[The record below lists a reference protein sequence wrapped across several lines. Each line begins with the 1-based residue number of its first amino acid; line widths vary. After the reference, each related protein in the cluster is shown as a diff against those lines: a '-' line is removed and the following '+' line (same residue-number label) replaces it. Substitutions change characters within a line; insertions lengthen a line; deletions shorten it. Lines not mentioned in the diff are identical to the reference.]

1 MQKKLYSLYDSKA
14 GTFAPPMVFPSD
26 AVALREILAAVR
38 NSPQIPPAQY
48 PEDFVIFALALW
60 SDVDGVKPLST
71 PESFGTVLQIMTADN
86 LRRERAHTEAKE
98 VVTDGNDEQA

>member
-1 MQKKLYSLYDSKA
+1 MQKKLYSLFDTKA

-26 AVALREILAAVR
+26 AVALRDILGAVR

-60 SDVDGVKPLST
+60 DDAEGVKLLST
-71 PESFGTVLQIMTADN
+71 PESFGTVLQLMTADN
-86 LRRERAHTEAKE
+86 LRRAKAQEAKE
-98 VVTDGNDEQA
+98 VANGDDDEA

>member
-1 MQKKLYSLYDSKA
+1 MQKKLYSLYDTKA

-26 AVALREILAAVR
+26 AVALREILGAVR

-60 SDVDGVKPLST
+60 DETEGVKPMAT

-86 LRRERAHTEAKE
+86 LRREKAQE
-98 VVTDGNDEQA
+98 VANDEA